1 MLTAHFGQKKK
12 HAGDLSLRRG
22 LMAAGRHLGYIHR
35 NMTVAFAESCQDH
48 QNGASGVGMGAGFGC
63 IIAANSPKQMSS
75 QSTDLLSGSI
85 FQLWTPG
92 LAQSRPMG
100 QRAGCRGATASPG
113 PRGGLTG
120 DAPPTPEQNTGGSWG
135 EPGSVPGGVLEAPL
149 WQAELPPH
157 LTPSPPP
164 P

>member
-1 MLTAHFGQKKK
+1 MTLGLYSAKYDCGICRELQRSSEWGQ
-12 HAGDLSLRRG
+12 RG
-22 LMAAGRHLGYIHR
+22 
-35 NMTVAFAESCQDH
+35 
-48 QNGASGVGMGAGFGC
+48 GVGGGFWLHNC
-63 IIAANSPKQMSS
+63 SKLPKQMSS

-92 LAQSRPMG
+92 LAQSRLMG
-100 QRAGCRGATASPG
+100 RRAGCRGAAASPG

-120 DAPPTPEQNTGGSWG
+120 DAPPTPEQNAGGSWG

-149 WQAELPPH
+149 WRAELPPH